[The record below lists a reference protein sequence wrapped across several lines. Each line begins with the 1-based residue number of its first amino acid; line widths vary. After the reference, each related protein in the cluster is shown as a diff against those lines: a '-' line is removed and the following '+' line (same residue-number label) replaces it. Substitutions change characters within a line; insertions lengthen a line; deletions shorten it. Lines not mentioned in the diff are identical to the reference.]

1 MFTECTVNAR
11 ARRIS
16 TCEMTETRRV
26 SSGMSWAGLRH
37 QSGASSITHKS
48 RHAQPVFAAAI

>member
-11 ARRIS
+11 ARRVS

-26 SSGMSWAGLRH
+26 SSGMSWGGVRH
-37 QSGASSITHKS
+37 QAGVSSVAHKP
-48 RHAQPVFAAAI
+48 RHAQPVFAAAF

>member
-1 MFTECTVNAR
+1 MLTECTVNAR

-16 TCEMTETRRV
+16 TSEMTETRRV
-26 SSGMSWAGLRH
+26 SSGMPWGGARH

-48 RHAQPVFAAAI
+48 RHAQPVYAASI